1 MFGLVDC
8 NNFYA
13 SCERVFR
20 PELEGRPV
28 VVLSNNDGC
37 VIARSQEAKAL
48 GLRMGEPYFKVREL
62 VERHRMAVCS
72 SNYELYGDM
81 SRRVMWYLSHVAP
94 TVEVY
99 SIDEAFLDLAGMD
112 RWHDLAGW
120 AGEVRGAVRQRTGIP
135 VCVGVAPTKTLAKL
149 ANRLA
154 KQGAHTSGGPGV
166 LVLSDETERREA
178 LARVA
183 VEDVWGVGYR
193 SAAKLHEVGVRTAA
207 QLAGVGDAWAR
218 KHLGGVVGAR
228 LLHEL
233 RGFSCAGVVVE
244 DEARKSLACTRS
256 FGQPLTELAD
266 LAGAVATHVTRAGE
280 KLRRQ
285 GLSARLLTVFVE
297 TSKYA
302 GPPPPYSFS
311 AQLTLP
317 VATDDTLTL
326 GQAAQRGLER
336 IWRPGRRYVK
346 AGVVLDGLERAG
358 AGPQAT
364 LFGDLGPPPERAG
377 LMRALDALNG
387 RYGTGT
393 VQVAAA
399 MPPPGQPPAWV
410 MRRGAKSPAFTTS
423 WGELWEVKC

>member
-20 PELEGRPV
+20 PELEERPV

-81 SRRVMWYLSHVAP
+81 SRRVMWYLQQAAP
-94 TVEVY
+94 VVEVY
-99 SIDEAFLDLAGMD
+99 SIDEAFLDLAGME
-112 RWHDLAGW
+112 RWHHLASW

-154 KQGAHTSGGPGV
+154 KQEAHTSGGPGV
-166 LVLSDETERREA
+166 LVLSDEAERREA

-193 SAAKLHEVGVRTAA
+193 SAAKLHAAGVRTAV

-233 RGFSCAGVVVE
+233 RGFSCAGLAVE

-266 LAGAVATHVTRAGE
+266 LAGAVATHATRASE

-285 GLSARLLTVFVE
+285 GQSARLLAVFVE

-302 GPPPPYSFS
+302 GLPPPYSFS

-326 GQAAQRGLER
+326 VQAARCGLER
-336 IWRPGRRYVK
+336 VWRPGRRYVK
-346 AGVVLDGLERAG
+346 VGVVLDGLERAG
-358 AGPQAT
+358 TGPQAT
-364 LFGDLGPPPERAG
+364 LFGDIGPTPERAG
-377 LMRALDALNG
+377 LMRALDTLNS
-387 RYGTGT
+387 RYGTGAVKVAST
-393 VQVAAA
+393 VAA
-399 MPPPGQPPAWV
+399 PGQPAAWA
-410 MRRGAKSPAFTTS
+410 MRRDVKSPAFTTN
-423 WGELWEVKC
+423 WGELWRVKC